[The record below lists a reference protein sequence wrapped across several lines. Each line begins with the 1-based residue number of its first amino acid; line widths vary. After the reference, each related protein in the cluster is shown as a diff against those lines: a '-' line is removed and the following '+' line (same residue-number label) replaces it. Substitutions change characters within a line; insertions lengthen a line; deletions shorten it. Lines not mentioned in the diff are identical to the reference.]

1 MFNSKKLK
9 TRPAN
14 YAASHAINFEE
25 DWTRRGKRR
34 KEEKGARKRG
44 EKIKKKKKRKRKER
58 KEERRRDPLCPP

>member
-14 YAASHAINFEE
+14 YAASHAINLEE
-25 DWTRRGKRR
+25 DWTRRGK
-34 KEEKGARKRG
+34 KKKKGARKRG
-44 EKIKKKKKRKRKER
+44 EKIKKRKEKKER

>member
-14 YAASHAINFEE
+14 YAASHAINLEE
-25 DWTRRGKRR
+25 DWTRRGKR
-34 KEEKGARKRG
+34 
-44 EKIKKKKKRKRKER
+44 KKKKKRKKEREKEERKLRKEKKR